1 MQQSCNKLF
10 KTGELSKRVEKAYQ
24 VLQDCTLCP
33 HHCRVD
39 RTKGEKGYCRTG
51 SEIRVASY
59 GPHFGE
65 EPPLVGERGSGT
77 IFFSNCNLRC
87 VYCQNYDISYK
98 GEGEE
103 VSIKELAE
111 IMLSLQKEGCHNI
124 NFVTPSHM
132 IHAVLAATEEACK
145 MGLKIPLIY
154 NSGGYDDVEALKL
167 LDGIIDIYMPD
178 IKYADEVI
186 ALRYSKIPD
195 YFRIVKKALK
205 EMHHQVGDLKI
216 HDGIA
221 ERGLIIR
228 HLVLPDKMAG
238 TEEIMEFIAS
248 EISSNT
254 FVNIME
260 QYYPAFRAEEYSSL
274 KRKITS
280 KEYREALKLAK
291 EAGLKR
297 ILY

>member
-1 MQQSCNKLF
+1 VQQSCNKLF

-254 FVNIME
+254 YVNIMD

>member
-1 MQQSCNKLF
+1 VQQSCNKLF